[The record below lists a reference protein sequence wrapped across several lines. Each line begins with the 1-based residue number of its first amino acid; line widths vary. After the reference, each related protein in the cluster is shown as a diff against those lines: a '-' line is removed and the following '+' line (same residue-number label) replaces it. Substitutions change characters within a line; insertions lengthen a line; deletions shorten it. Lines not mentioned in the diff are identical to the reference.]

1 MKKVLSITAT
11 VAGAAYL
18 AAGIALLLVF
28 QNSIKLAMGYG
39 EGYGI
44 ELTNVYP
51 IQNVLDLA
59 LVGVP
64 CVVLGIL
71 SMSESMQN
79 SQRLDLLFVVYSGVM
94 LTVGGLLNRIGAFF
108 NNYFTSRM
116 EGAEGLVNMSI
127 ISGVFGWI
135 DFLAKLS
142 LVLLLLRGALS
153 LGENAKKV
161 EQT

>member
-28 QNSIKLAMGYG
+28 QDSIKLAMGYG